1 MGGRLSGGSSRKL
14 AVLFLAV
21 VAPPAVTLVWLG
33 LQLLEQDRS
42 LWAQRELERRQAAAQ
57 AVIRS
62 LEQSLGE
69 AARPTRSPPP
79 AGMVR
84 FTLSEQGVAANPADR
99 VLWLPV
105 TPGLEEAAT
114 RQFAD
119 AEQLEFQGGSG
130 RALLSYQ
137 DMARAPQPAVRAGAL
152 LRLARVHRRAKRWD
166 DALRAYRDLVDIF
179 GVAIEGI
186 PADLVAR
193 RAVCSVLEEAG
204 RTQELGEE
212 TASLEDDFLAGRW
225 MLDQPAWELTA
236 TQIEGW
242 RGQRLPRP
250 AEAEAFSA
258 VAEWLWDEWQRNGSE
273 QRPMF
278 GRRRVQGEITL
289 LWGSEGDVL
298 AIAPSVVR
306 AWTEET
312 AEGERLSLLTDVGRL
327 LVGAQPSSGPTVVTR
342 AASET
347 GLPWTLV
354 LNPGDASALSQELV
368 SRRRLLSAGL
378 AAIVLLLGGGSYLL
392 WRVIRQE
399 LAVARV
405 QTDFVSTVSHEF
417 RTPLASLRHVTE
429 LLQEDDELP
438 AERRRSFY
446 DVLGRNTERL
456 QRQVESLLDF
466 SRMESGQKPYD
477 FETLDAGELAGQVV
491 ADFRKEVGPR
501 GFTVDLEVDAP
512 GSFAL
517 RADAA
522 ALTSALWNLLDN
534 AVKYSAEG
542 RTIHVS
548 VERQR
553 AGVAISVRDDG
564 LGIPRQEQ
572 KEIFRRFVRGAQAS
586 RLGIK
591 GTGLGLAMV
600 SHIVRAHEGTIELES
615 EEGAGSTFRLVLP
628 AHA

>member
-1 MGGRLSGGSSRKL
+1 
-14 AVLFLAV
+14 
-21 VAPPAVTLVWLG
+21 
-33 LQLLEQDRS
+33 
-42 LWAQRELERRQAAAQ
+42 
-57 AVIRS
+57 
-62 LEQSLGE
+62 
-69 AARPTRSPPP
+69 
-79 AGMVR
+79 
-84 FTLSEQGVAANPADR
+84 
-99 VLWLPV
+99 
-105 TPGLEEAAT
+105 
-114 RQFAD
+114 
-119 AEQLEFQGGSG
+119 
-130 RALLSYQ
+130 
-137 DMARAPQPAVRAGAL
+137 
-152 LRLARVHRRAKRWD
+152 
-166 DALRAYRDLVDIF
+166 
-179 GVAIEGI
+179 
-186 PADLVAR
+186 
-193 RAVCSVLEEAG
+193 
-204 RTQELGEE
+204 
-212 TASLEDDFLAGRW
+212 
-225 MLDQPAWELTA
+225 MLDQAAWELTA
-236 TQIEGW
+236 TQLEGW
-242 RGQRLPRP
+242 SGQRLSRP

-258 VAEWLWDEWQRNGSE
+258 VAAWLWGEWQRNGSE
-273 QRPMF
+273 QRPMP
-278 GRRRVQGEITL
+278 GQRRVQGETTL
-289 LWGSEGDVL
+289 LWGLEGNVL
-298 AIAPSVVR
+298 AIASSVVR
-306 AWTEET
+306 VWTEET
-312 AEGERLSLLTDVGRL
+312 AQGERLSLLTDAGQV
-327 LVGAQPSSGPTVVTR
+327 LVGAQPSSGSTVVTR

-354 LNPGDASALSQELV
+354 LNPGDASALTQELV
-368 SRRRLLSAGL
+368 TRRRLLSLGL

-399 LAVARV
+399 LVVARV

-446 DVLGRNTERL
+446 EVLGRNTERL

-466 SRMESGQKPYD
+466 SRMESGRKPYD

-491 ADFRKEVGPR
+491 ADFRREVGPR

-512 GSFAL
+512 GSLAL

-542 RTIHVS
+542 RAIHVS
-548 VERQR
+548 VERHR

-564 LGIPRQEQ
+564 LGIPRREQ
-572 KEIFRRFVRGAQAS
+572 KQIFSRFVRGAQAS

-600 SHIVRAHEGTIELES
+600 SHIVRAHDGTIELES